1 MNRPTRM
8 FVYPAALAA
17 LVTAAAV
24 PAGGSHD
31 EEEEEIPFGEARL
44 FFELNDTDG
53 DLGIHALVDGDEWK
67 RLEIEDPNERQLLDV
82 QVKGR
87 LRKQGLTEFFFE
99 SAEPTFDELPPEDF
113 FKRFPEG
120 TYEIS
125 GRTLGGDEL
134 ESEVEL
140 SHVMPAPAGNVQV
153 AGQAAAENCDVVP
166 LPVVNGDEPVV
177 ISWDAVT
184 GSHPD
189 LGASGPVEVAN
200 YQFVVEFDDFA
211 MTVDLPPS
219 ITEFEIPAALLE
231 LDDEFKFEIVVR
243 ADSNNQTA
251 VESCFETE

>member
-8 FVYPAALAA
+8 SVYPAALAA
-17 LVTAAAV
+17 LVITAAV

-53 DLGIHALVDGDEWK
+53 DLGIHALIDGDEWK
-67 RLEIEDPNERQLLDV
+67 RLEIEDPHERQLLDV

-99 SAEPTFDELPPEDF
+99 SAEPTFAELPPEQF

-140 SHVMPAPAGNVQV
+140 SHVMPAPVGNVQV
-153 AGQAAAENCDVVP
+153 AGQPAAENCDVVP
-166 LPVVNGDEPVV
+166 LPVVNADEPVV

-189 LGASGPVEVAN
+189 LGASGPIEVAN
-200 YQFVVEFDDFA
+200 YQFIVEFDDFA
-211 MTVDLPPS
+211 MTVDLPPT
-219 ITEFEIPAALLE
+219 ITEFEIPAALFE
-231 LDDEFKFEIVVR
+231 LTDEFKYEIIVR